1 MIKRLTLVLLCLSLL
16 SACGGEVEDTRP
28 GQPVAHRRA
37 AFKALLRAFEP
48 IGVMMRTQEYDAAA
62 FARHVAEVKT
72 LRDDPWQYFLPDTN
86 YPPTKAKPEVWSD
99 TARFEADRDTFLKAT
114 DRLLE
119 VAGTPDKD
127 VAKAAFEA
135 VQNACSDCHKAFK
148 NR

>member
-1 MIKRLTLVLLCLSLL
+1 MIKRLALFLLCALLL

-28 GQPVAHRRA
+28 GQPVAHRRD
-37 AFKALLRAFEP
+37 AFKALLRSFEP
-48 IGVMMRTQEYDAAA
+48 IGVMMRTDDFNPDE
-62 FARHVAEVKT
+62 FARRVGEVKS
-72 LRDDPWQYFLPDTN
+72 LRNGPWQYFLPDTN

-99 TARFEADRDTFLKAT
+99 TARFEAQRDAFLKAT
-114 DRLLE
+114 DRLVE
-119 VAGTPDKD
+119 VADTTDKA